1 MQSISQRA
9 EHKAHL
15 LGIGLTEDH
24 DKEILQRIESITSKE
39 IKDAANRYLKTADA
53 ISMLRPPDLVS
64 LDEVGV
70 IIGIRPNNLLEVK
83 FRRGNFL
90 IPSERLKIV
99 GADD

>member
-1 MQSISQRA
+1 MEFSVGEKVS
-9 EHKAHL
+9 
-15 LGIGLTEDH
+15 
-24 DKEILQRIESITSKE
+24 LQVPLP
-39 IKDAANRYLKTADA
+39 YLKTADA

-90 IPSERLKIV
+90 IPSERLKIF